1 MLNLSRVANSNTTSI
16 IFLDILITCAAWSAG
31 RGAVRRSGAG
41 RRGRRAGGGSAGRRA
56 AWGRS
61 GVPPPPSP
69 PRKCTCQWWRQVRTH
84 EHNNIV
90 TIHIWVIRWMSHKIK
105 DHSRN
110 KKNYIT
116 WLIFFISPTKI
127 LENSQKASVLLNLT
141 LFPKIG
147 KTKSVDSYKNHFKYF
162 FFFVWSG

>member
-1 MLNLSRVANSNTTSI
+1 MRSILLNFSRVANSNNTSI

-31 RGAVRRSGAG
+31 RGAARRSGAG

-90 TIHIWVIRWMSHKIK
+90 TIYIWVIRWMSHKIK

-110 KKNYIT
+110 IKNLYY
-116 WLIFFISPTKI
+116 LININYSTNENFGKQSESIRFIKFNIVSKNRKNEI
-127 LENSQKASVLLNLT
+127 GQQLQKSL
-141 LFPKIG
+141 
-147 KTKSVDSYKNHFKYF
+147 
-162 FFFVWSG
+162 